1 MAVPKRTGR
10 GKNAINKHH
19 KRISDKVMEM
29 AAAGVPTKQI
39 YDYILVH
46 NESTAPT
53 SMREFEAI
61 YGPEIS
67 AAKAETSLKIG
78 RKVIE
83 QATAQEGH
91 FPSQALFLETQGG
104 WNKKQQMDVSV
115 DVDEDTSGA
124 IATLMGMLGKS
135 KDTDEKE

>member
-10 GKNAINKHH
+10 GKNAVNKYH
-19 KRISDKVMEM
+19 KRIATKVTEM
-29 AAAGVPTKQI
+29 AQYGVPTKQI
-39 YDYILVH
+39 YDYVLV
-46 NESTAPT
+46 NFEATAPT
-53 SMREFEAI
+53 SIREFEGI

-67 AAKAETSLKIG
+67 AAKAETSLKVG
-78 RKVIE
+78 KKVIE
-83 QATAQEGH
+83 QATAEEGH